1 VMYKESN
8 TMFQVKWFSKKK
20 GYGFVE
26 DSEKKQYFVHH
37 SDIIVEDGFRYLKQG
52 EYVMGETENMEGD
65 KIKLAKIRAPME
77 NGLLMCQVDK
87 INRET
92 RRDRVDEEA

>member
-1 VMYKESN
+1 MY
-8 TMFQVKWFSKKK
+8 QVKWFSKKK

-26 DSEKKQYFVHH
+26 DSERKQFFVHH
-37 SDIIVEDGFRYLKQG
+37 SDINVDDGFRYLKQG
-52 EYVMGETENMEGD
+52 EYVTGTTESMDGN
-65 KIKLAKIRAPME
+65 KVKLARIKPPME

-92 RRDRVDEEA
+92 RRDQDGNDHDD

>member
-1 VMYKESN
+1 MY
-8 TMFQVKWFSKKK
+8 QVKWFSKKK

-37 SDIIVEDGFRYLKQG
+37 SDIVVDDGFRYLKQG
-52 EYVMGETENMEGD
+52 EYVTGVTETMEGD
-65 KIKLAKIRAPME
+65 KIKLAQIKAPME

-92 RRDRVDEEA
+92 RRDRMGGEEEER

>member
-1 VMYKESN
+1 MYKESN

-52 EYVMGETENMEGD
+52 EYVIGETENMEGD

-92 RRDRVDEEA
+92 RRDRVDEEV

>member
-1 VMYKESN
+1 MYKESN

>member
-1 VMYKESN
+1 MY
-8 TMFQVKWFSKKK
+8 QVKWFSKKK

-37 SDIIVEDGFRYLKQG
+37 SDIVVEDGFRYLKQG
-52 EYVMGETENMEGD
+52 EYVVGTPETMEGD
-65 KIKLAKIRAPME
+65 KVKVGQIKAPME

-87 INRET
+87 MNRES
-92 RRDRVDEEA
+92 RRQETVDEPPSES